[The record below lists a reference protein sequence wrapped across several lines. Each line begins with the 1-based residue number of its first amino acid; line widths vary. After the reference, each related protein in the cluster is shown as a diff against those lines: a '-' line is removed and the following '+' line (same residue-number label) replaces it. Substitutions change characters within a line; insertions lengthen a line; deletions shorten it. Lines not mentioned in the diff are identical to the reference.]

1 MIISR
6 QTKKAY
12 LEHFF
17 PDHVGAMNEHTTDR
31 IFDGLETMLEHLLHF
46 PSGQR
51 EAFAKAL
58 GNTFI
63 EQANFI
69 LINENLACLAYSLT
83 SPDDITAFET
93 FNEEVREAYS
103 RGFNRGYNNGYSNG
117 RNDERSIKK

>member
-63 EQANFI
+63 EHANFI
-69 LINENLACLAYSLT
+69 LMNENLACLAYYLPP
-83 SPDDITAFET
+83 PDDSCTVPYGIHTKEVKGAYKAGFRAGQREKDQKIT
-93 FNEEVREAYS
+93 
-103 RGFNRGYNNGYSNG
+103 
-117 RNDERSIKK
+117 

>member
-17 PDHVGAMNEHTTDR
+17 SDHVGAMNEHTTDR
-31 IFDGLETMLEHLLHF
+31 IFDGLETMLEHLLHL

-58 GNTFI
+58 GNPFI

-69 LINENLACLAYSLT
+69 LSNENLACLAYYLT
-83 SPDDITAFET
+83 PPDDSSTVPYGVYY
-93 FNEEVREAYS
+93 NEVREAYK
-103 RGFNRGYNNGYSNG
+103 RGFCAGQN
-117 RNDERSIKK
+117 KKD